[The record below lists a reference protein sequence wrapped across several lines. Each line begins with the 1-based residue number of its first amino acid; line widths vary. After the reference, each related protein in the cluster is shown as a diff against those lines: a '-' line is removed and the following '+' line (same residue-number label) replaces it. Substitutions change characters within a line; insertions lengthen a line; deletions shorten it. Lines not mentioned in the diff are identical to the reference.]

1 MNTIYIDSRDG
12 VNRICIVEDD
22 RLVEYY
28 KEDTQRHRLLGN
40 VYRGRVQNILQGMEA
55 AFIDIGE
62 DKNAYLN
69 IKDAL
74 DREMM
79 YKREKS
85 TIDEVLTQGEDIIV
99 QVVKEPLGNK
109 GPKVTT
115 HLSIPGRY
123 MVLTPYSSRVNI
135 SKKIRTQEE
144 IDRLRSLGKE
154 IQTKQMGMIFR
165 TVSQGV
171 ESELLS
177 EEYLELVDIFETIE
191 AEKNYLPTPKLI
203 YSEPVLILQI
213 LRDYFDETK
222 TNVVTNNKE
231 LLKRLKTTS
240 KLKDYNLQ
248 DRLTYDPKYN
258 MDYHMNIQ
266 MDMKEALS
274 RRVQLKSGGYIV
286 IDETE
291 ALTVVDVNTGKYV
304 GLITLDDTIVRTNIE
319 AAVEIARQIRLRD
332 IGGIIIID
340 FIDMKSND
348 NIDIVLKKLEKEFRK
363 DKNKPYVVDITKL
376 SLVEV
381 IRKRNRP
388 TLDKKTTLVCPTC
401 NGRGRIRKNEA

>member
-55 AFIDIGE
+55 AFVDIGE

-69 IKDAL
+69 VKDAL
-74 DREMM
+74 DMEMM
-79 YKREKS
+79 YKKEKH
-85 TIDEVLTQGEDIIV
+85 TINQVLTQGEDIIV

-115 HLSIPGRY
+115 HISIPGRY

-135 SKKIRTQEE
+135 SKKIRTQDE

-154 IQTKQMGMIFR
+154 IQIEQMGMIFR
-165 TVSQGV
+165 TVSEGV

-177 EEYLELVDIFETIE
+177 EEYSELVDIFESIE

-213 LRDYFDETK
+213 LRDYFDVTK

-248 DRLTYDPKYN
+248 DRLTYDPLYN

-332 IGGIIIID
+332 IGGIVIID
-340 FIDMKSND
+340 FIDMKSKD
-348 NIDIVLKKLEKEFRK
+348 NIDIVLNSLEKEFRK

-388 TLDKKTTLVCPTC
+388 TLDKETTLVCPTC

>member
-55 AFIDIGE
+55 AFVDIGE

-69 IKDAL
+69 VKDAL
-74 DREMM
+74 DMEMM
-79 YKREKS
+79 YKKEKH
-85 TIDEVLTQGEDIIV
+85 TINQVLTQGEDIIV

-115 HLSIPGRY
+115 HISIPGRY

-135 SKKIRTQEE
+135 SKKIRTQDE

-154 IQTKQMGMIFR
+154 IQIEQMGMIFR
-165 TVSQGV
+165 TVSEGV

-177 EEYLELVDIFETIE
+177 EEYSELVDIFESIE

-213 LRDYFDETK
+213 LRDYFDVTK

-248 DRLTYDPKYN
+248 DRLTYDPQYN

-332 IGGIIIID
+332 IGGIVIID
-340 FIDMKSND
+340 FIDMKSKD
-348 NIDIVLKKLEKEFRK
+348 NIDIVLNSLEKEFRK

-388 TLDKKTTLVCPTC
+388 TLDKETTLVCPTC